1 MWVSGSEFASS
12 NCLGLSEM
20 NESLRN
26 HIADL
31 YGPFP
36 PFLPHPLGGI
46 ASRVGAGAG
55 TGTLDPP
62 DISWAVPPF
71 AGTTTD
77 AAGGL
82 AAGGLAAE
90 GLATEGSAT
99 GGSATGGLAGTEGA
113 AAGTPAEVEADVY
126 AAPDKADSPIKTA
139 PPPGATDATL
149 DGAAAVA

>member
-1 MWVSGSEFASS
+1 MWFSGSEFASS
-12 NCLGLSEM
+12 TCLGLSEM

-31 YGPFP
+31 YGPFL

-46 ASRVGAGAG
+46 ASWVGAGAG
-55 TGTLDPP
+55 TGTLDPS
-62 DISWAVPPF
+62 DISSAVPPF

-90 GLATEGSAT
+90 GLAT

-113 AAGTPAEVEADVY
+113 AAGSPAEVEADVY
-126 AAPDKADSPIKTA
+126 AAPGKADSPINTA

-149 DGAAAVA
+149 EGAAAVA

>member
-1 MWVSGSEFASS
+1 MCFLCAELASS
-12 NCLGLSEM
+12 KCLGLSEM

-31 YGPFP
+31 YGPFL

-46 ASRVGAGAG
+46 ASWVGAGAG

-62 DISWAVPPF
+62 DISSAVPPF
-71 AGTTTD
+71 AGTTTE

-90 GLATEGSAT
+90 GLAT

-113 AAGTPAEVEADVY
+113 SAGTPAEVEADVY
-126 AAPDKADSPIKTA
+126 AAPDKADSPSKTA

>member
-1 MWVSGSEFASS
+1 MWFLGSEFASS
-12 NCLGLSEM
+12 TCLGLSEM

-31 YGPFP
+31 YGPFL

-46 ASRVGAGAG
+46 ASWVGAGAG

-62 DISWAVPPF
+62 DISSAVPPF
-71 AGTTTD
+71 AGTTTE

-90 GLATEGSAT
+90 GLAT

-113 AAGTPAEVEADVY
+113 SAGTPAEVEADVY
-126 AAPDKADSPIKTA
+126 AAPDKADSPSKTA